1 MLKIYQSRN
10 TLSLVTRVR
19 VGEQTAEI
27 AFTGG
32 VLTPQRRNGRFVTE
46 DESLQQAIEQDGAY
60 GKEFE
65 LCYVQQPAVHKAPQ
79 RRQMCVEE
87 VTTKQ
92 MAIEWLRIHKK
103 GNFTAA
109 THNRVIRGFAEE
121 QGVVFPN
128 WNVSD

>member
-1 MLKIYQSRN
+1 MLKIYQARN
-10 TLSLVTRVR
+10 TLSLVTQVG
-19 VGEQTAEI
+19 VGERRVEI

-32 VLTPQRRNGRFVTE
+32 VLTPQRRNGRFATE
-46 DESLQQAIEQDGAY
+46 DGALQQAIEQDRAY

-65 LCYVQQPAVHKAPQ
+65 LCYVQQPVSCKAQ
-79 RRQMCVEE
+79 RRRLERVEE
-87 VTTKQ
+87 ITTKQ

-109 THNRVIRGFAEE
+109 THNRVIRGYAEE

-128 WNVSD
+128 WNVPD